1 MMADNRTME
10 EMLQAPTKGYA
21 DAIVNNSVKNEL
33 RSDILNQTNE
43 LRNMMASYFQM
54 NTSSSSGS
62 GSLPS
67 NTVSNPRADLKAI
80 TTRSGVTLARPS
92 VSPSLPS
99 KEVDREPEMITDQVL
114 TGSTNNVP
122 PLVVQPSPVSTSS
135 TPISSSKMPEV
146 TKDTKLR
153 EKDDILALKFV
164 DIFRNLHFELSF
176 PDALLLMPKFAL
188 MFKSLL
194 NNKEKLFDLATTLV
208 NENCSA
214 VILKKLPEKLGD
226 PGKSRLTHKIKNR
239 LTSFALMEH
248 LPTDVCLLVYA
259 MLQLD
264 KILQRCEDTNF
275 VLNWEKCHFMVKN
288 GIVPGH
294 KISMSVIEVDR
305 AEVDVIAKLLH
316 LTSVKAPILVAPDW
330 DLPFEIMCDAS
341 DYAEELEKKEITK
354 TFPLETPGML
364 AFCGDSSTPWFS
376 DFANYHAGNF
386 IVKGMLSQQKKKFFK
401 DVKLYFWDDP
411 YLFKIYVDQVIRRC
425 VHGQEAIAILTAC
438 HNVPTGR
445 HHCANFTAKEL
456 FDYGFYW
463 PTIYRD
469 AHDLVTRCDAFQCQ
483 GKISQHDEM
492 PQNSI
497 QVCEIFDVWGIDFM
511 GSFPSTKGNKYI
523 LVAIDYLSK

>member
-1 MMADNRTME
+1 MQN
-10 EMLQAPTKGYA
+10 Q
-21 DAIVNNSVKNEL
+21 NNSVKNEL

-54 NTSSSSGS
+54 NTFSSSGS

-80 TTRSGVTLARPS
+80 TTRSGVTLARPL

-99 KEVDREPEMITDQVL
+99 KEVDRESEMITDQVL

-122 PLVVQPSPVSTSS
+122 PLVVQLSPVSTSS

-146 TKDTKLR
+146 TKDT
-153 EKDDILALKFV
+153 
-164 DIFRNLHFELSF
+164 
-176 PDALLLMPKFAL
+176 
-188 MFKSLL
+188 
-194 NNKEKLFDLATTLV
+194 
-208 NENCSA
+208 
-214 VILKKLPEKLGD
+214 
-226 PGKSRLTHKIKNR
+226 
-239 LTSFALMEH
+239 
-248 LPTDVCLLVYA
+248 
-259 MLQLD
+259 
-264 KILQRCEDTNF
+264 
-275 VLNWEKCHFMVKN
+275 CHFMVKN
-288 GIVPGH
+288 GIVLGH

-316 LTSVKAPILVAPDW
+316 LTSIKEILAAHHLSILENPHQ
-330 DLPFEIMCDAS
+330 
-341 DYAEELEKKEITK
+341 EELEKKEITK

-364 AFCGDSSTPWFS
+364 AFCGDLSTPWFS

-401 DVKLYFWDDP
+401 DVKLYFRDDP

-438 HNVPTGR
+438 HNVPTER

-469 AHDLVTRCDAFQCQ
+469 AHDLKTAPDKPDNHLSMLAMPEAFI
-483 GKISQHDEM
+483 GGFDEAHNPM
-492 PQNSI
+492 VKLMIRN
-497 QVCEIFDVWGIDFM
+497 G
-511 GSFPSTKGNKYI
+511 Y
-523 LVAIDYLSK
+523 